1 MGAQQQAAHTH
12 PHTHQ
17 QHVWHR
23 NRLKNVYKCILTI
36 EPAFNN
42 NKKYY
47 QWGLALYIHVYVK
60 LINVW
65 INAQSNPTWKLTL
78 AFLRYKY
85 YGF

>member
-47 QWGLALYIHVYVK
+47 Q
-60 LINVW
+60 
-65 INAQSNPTWKLTL
+65 
-78 AFLRYKY
+78 
-85 YGF
+85 